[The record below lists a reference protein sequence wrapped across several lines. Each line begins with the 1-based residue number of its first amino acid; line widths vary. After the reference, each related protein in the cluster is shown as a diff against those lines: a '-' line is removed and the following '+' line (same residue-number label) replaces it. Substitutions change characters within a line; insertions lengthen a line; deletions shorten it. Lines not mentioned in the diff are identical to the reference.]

1 MQGARVQPLVRELRS
16 YRLPGA
22 SKKKS
27 GSGGAVGLKS
37 IWEKEPVR
45 KIRNDSRQIYCKGR
59 QRVGKWRG
67 VVVRKA
73 ALLG

>member
-1 MQGARVQPLVRELRS
+1 M
-16 YRLPGA
+16 
-22 SKKKS
+22 
-27 GSGGAVGLKS
+27 GLKS